1 MQPGTG
7 LSGTWQIPATAYIE
21 DYRVGGSWIRTGP
34 QIESCTGYGAEA
46 CSVPNFWKTLLHPA
60 DRDRVLAED
69 ERTDRTLEPW
79 RSTYRMVARD
89 GHTIWVRDEAV
100 MVYDDSGEPRCW
112 QGITFNITDR
122 TMAQLEA
129 TRRLAAL
136 DALKNTLLT
145 AVSHE
150 LRTPLAAILGT
161 SLTLERAG
169 GRLSEEASAELL
181 QGLSASARKLD
192 RLLTNLL
199 DLEQLGWG
207 TIPLNRRPT
216 EIAALL
222 HQVAARWRSD
232 TPWPQVCAASA
243 TVWLDPD
250 KVERIVEEL
259 LANTARHTPKGTPV
273 WVRAERQGTGLLLA
287 VEDAGPGVPSAMRT
301 PVFEHFRH
309 DTSASAYAPGL
320 GIGLSLVLRLA
331 ELHGGTAWVEDRP
344 GGGSSFQ
351 VTLPGPARL
360 VRPSVAQAPPT
371 FVDHS

>member
-1 MQPGTG
+1 VNPGTG
-7 LSGTWQIPATAYIE
+7 LSGTWQIPASAYIE
-21 DYRVGGSWIRTGP
+21 DYRGSWLRVSP
-34 QIESCTGYGAEA
+34 QLEPWTGYTAEEI
-46 CSVPNFWKTLLHPA
+46 SVPNFWKTRLHPA

-69 ERTDRTLEPW
+69 ERCDRTLEPW
-79 RSTYRMVARD
+79 RSTHRTIARD
-89 GHTIWVRDEAV
+89 GRTIWLRDEAV
-100 MVYDDSGEPRCW
+100 LVYDDTGEPRYW

-136 DALKNTLLT
+136 DELKNTLLT

-150 LRTPLAAILGT
+150 LRTPLAAILGA
-161 SLTLERAG
+161 SLTLERAA
-169 GRLSEEASAELL
+169 GRLSEEATADLL
-181 QGLSASARKLD
+181 RGLSSSARKLD

-207 TIPLNRRPT
+207 GIPLDRRPFD
-216 EIAALL
+216 IATLL
-222 HQVAARWRSD
+222 HRVAARWRSD
-232 TPWPQVCAASA
+232 SSWPQVCAAST

-259 LANTARHTPKGTPV
+259 LANAARHTPPGTPV

-287 VEDAGPGVPSAMRT
+287 VEDAGPGVPSAMRAS
-301 PVFEHFRH
+301 VFERFRH
-309 DTSASAYAPGL
+309 GETAPTYAPGL

-344 GGGSSFQ
+344 GGGASFQ
-351 VTLPGPARL
+351 VTLPGPAR
-360 VRPSVAQAPPT
+360 
-371 FVDHS
+371 

>member
-1 MQPGTG
+1 MHLGTS
-7 LSGTWQIPATAYIE
+7 LSGTWQIPALSYIE
-21 DYRVGGSWIRTGP
+21 DYQVGGSWIRFSP
-34 QIESCTGYGAEA
+34 HVESVSGYTAEEL
-46 CSVPNFWKTLLHPA
+46 SVPNFWKTLLHPA
-60 DRDRVLAED
+60 DQERVLAED
-69 ERTDRTLEPW
+69 ERCERMLEPW
-79 RSTYRMVARD
+79 QNTYRVLTRD
-89 GHTIWVRDEAV
+89 GRTIWIRDEAV
-100 MVYDDSGEPRCW
+100 LVYDDAGEPRHW
-112 QGITFNITDR
+112 QGISFDITDR

-136 DALKNTLLT
+136 DEQKNSLLT

-169 GRLSEEASAELL
+169 GRLSEDATADLL
-181 QGLSASARKLD
+181 RGLSSSARKLD

-207 TIPLNRRPT
+207 SIPLNRRPFD
-216 EIAALL
+216 IAALL
-222 HQVAARWRSD
+222 ELVAARWRSD

-243 TVWLDPD
+243 TVWLDRD

-259 LANTARHTPKGTPV
+259 LANTARHTPESTPV
-273 WVRAERQGTGLLLA
+273 WVRAERQGTGLRLA
-287 VEDAGPGVPSAMRT
+287 VEDAGPGVPNEMRMS
-301 PVFEHFRH
+301 VFERFRH
-309 DTSASAYAPGL
+309 GDTAPNYSPGL

-351 VTLPGPARL
+351 VILPGP
-360 VRPSVAQAPPT
+360 P
-371 FVDHS
+371 H

>member
-1 MQPGTG
+1 MNPGTG
-7 LSGTWQIPATAYIE
+7 LSETWQIPAHAYIE
-21 DYRVGGSWIRTGP
+21 DYRVGGSWLRISP
-34 QIESCTGYGAEA
+34 QIKSWTGYTAEEGGA
-46 CSVPNFWKTLLHPA
+46 PNFWKTILHPA

-69 ERTDRTLEPW
+69 ERCDHTLEPW
-79 RSTYRMVARD
+79 RSTHRMIAAD
-89 GHTIWVRDEAV
+89 GRTLWVRDEAV
-100 MVYDDSGEPRCW
+100 MVYDDAGEPRCW

-136 DALKNTLLT
+136 DALKNALLT

-161 SLTLERAG
+161 SLTLERAA
-169 GRLSEEASAELL
+169 GRLSEEATAELL

-216 EIAALL
+216 EIAVLL

-232 TPWPQVCAASA
+232 TPWPQVCATAG
-243 TVWLDPD
+243 TVWLDPE

-259 LANTARHTPKGTPV
+259 LANTARHTPQGTPV

-287 VEDAGPGVPSAMRT
+287 VEDAGPGVPSAMRAS
-301 PVFEHFRH
+301 VFEHFRYGAS
-309 DTSASAYAPGL
+309 TSTYAPGL

-351 VTLPGPARL
+351 VALPGPAR
-360 VRPSVAQAPPT
+360 
-371 FVDHS
+371 